1 MKTEN
6 EPTEADK
13 ALADQILTGEVHEG
27 GAAQLIANHVA
38 AQTQEQQAFTFRQV
52 MDKVT
57 PEVKGLQQQLA
68 TLRNELRNMKT
79 SRDWLILANEEWVKI
94 NNKQVEQLATLRA
107 KADGL
112 AVALT
117 AYKHAWAAEEHAD
130 RAIIPADAPN
140 GELQAL
146 FKDADR
152 LLEKAKA
159 LGSAALSAYREGK

>member
-57 PEVKGLQQQLA
+57 PEVKGLQHQL
-68 TLRNELRNMKT
+68 T
-79 SRDWLILANEEWVKI
+79 
-94 NNKQVEQLATLRA
+94 TLRA
-107 KADGL
+107 KAEGL

-117 AYKHAWAAEEHAD
+117 AYKHAWAAEEYAD